1 MQYFGSNIS
10 EGVEES
16 YVEAEISWVE
26 VEMSWLKVDGAR
38 WSCAHGLVIPFFY
51 YTLSHVN
58 IF

>member
-26 VEMSWLKVDGAR
+26 VEISWLKVDGAR
-38 WSCAHGLVIPFFY
+38 WSCVHGLVIPFFY